1 VLEDGLYDALV
12 VDATADGETM
22 ALDLTIVGGAH
33 KGEVVSI
40 RATGLHVDDVD
51 ILGMPGTLVVEKG
64 VPAFTVER

>member
-1 VLEDGLYDALV
+1 MLEDGLYDALV

-22 ALDLTIVGGAH
+22 ALALTIVGGAH

-40 RATGLHVDDVD
+40 RATGLGVDDID